1 LVGGERAG
9 QAGPVEDDP
18 VTTAARDQEQ
28 LAAYARA
35 LADGVDAALPGWVER
50 GVERVLGAEG
60 RAVDDDVRRQAA
72 AAGAEAQAAIGPRVR
87 RLLDAD
93 IDDQRTNP
101 LAVIRGATRYP
112 TEVLRAAGA
121 RPVPRDEQSRRHFPD
136 DDFDLTPARFA
147 DLDPAL
153 HDAGLLWGAAKA
165 HVHLRRRRGGG

>member
-1 LVGGERAG
+1 MDATEA
-9 QAGPVEDDP
+9 EDD
-18 VTTAARDQEQ
+18 AR

-35 LADGVDAALPGWVER
+35 LADGVDG
-50 GVERVLGAEG
+50 VLGAWVVRRVGEVLAG
-60 RAVDDDVRRQAA
+60 QGLPVDDDVRRRAR
-72 AAGAEAQAAIGPRVR
+72 AAGEEARAEILPRLR

-121 RPVPRDEQSRRHFPD
+121 RPVPRDGQARRHFPD
-136 DDFDLTPARFA
+136 DDYDLTPAAFA

-153 HDAGLLWGAAKA
+153 HEPGLLWGAAKA
-165 HVHLRRRRGGG
+165 HVHLRRRRR

>member
-1 LVGGERAG
+1 LVVGDRAG
-9 QAGPVEDDP
+9 QAGPVEADP
-18 VTTAARDQEQ
+18 TSTAARDQEQ

-50 GVERVLGAEG
+50 CVERVLATEG
-60 RAVDDDVRRQAA
+60 RAVDDDVRHRAS
-72 AAGAEAQAAIGPRVR
+72 AAGTEARAAIGPRLR

-121 RPVPRDEQSRRHFPD
+121 RPVPRDDQSKRHFPD
-136 DDFDLTPARFA
+136 DDYDLTPARFA

-165 HVHLRRRRGGG
+165 HVHLRRRKGG

>member
-1 LVGGERAG
+1 VDATDTD
-9 QAGPVEDDP
+9 ADDD
-18 VTTAARDQEQ
+18 AR

-35 LADGVDAALPGWVER
+35 LADGVDGALGGWVVR
-50 GVERVLGAEG
+50 CVESVLAAQG
-60 RAVDDDVRRQAA
+60 RPVDDDMRRQGR
-72 AAGAEAQAAIGPRVR
+72 AAGEQARAGIMPRLR

-121 RPVPRDEQSRRHFPD
+121 RPVPRDEQARRHFPD
-136 DDFDLTPARFA
+136 DDYDLAPAAFA

-153 HDAGLLWGAAKA
+153 HEPGLLWGAAKA
-165 HVHLRRRRGGG
+165 HVHLRRRKGGG